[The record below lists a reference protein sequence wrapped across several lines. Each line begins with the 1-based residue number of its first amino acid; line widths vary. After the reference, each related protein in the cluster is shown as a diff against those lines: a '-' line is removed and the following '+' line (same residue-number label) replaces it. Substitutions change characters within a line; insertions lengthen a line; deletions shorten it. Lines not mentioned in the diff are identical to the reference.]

1 MQIAA
6 SRSTKAILREAKIVP
21 EVAENC
27 LPQAR
32 HFHLRRVG
40 MPVGIGAAAGR
51 AERLAA
57 VLRKADRGERLER
70 LVVGHAVHVAELEGP
85 GGGGEEEVLRHVAK
99 SVTFVTEM
107 ATSRLVVKGKRFD
120 YAGIRYGKDAR
131 QWRRIGRPWLRA
143 SSRPS

>member
-21 EVAENC
+21 LVALNC

-40 MPVGIGAAAGR
+40 MAVGLGAAAGR

-70 LVVGHAVHVAELEGP
+70 LIVGHAVHVAELEGP
-85 GGGGEEEVLRHVAK
+85 GGGGEEEVLGHCHHIRC
-99 SVTFVTEM
+99 
-107 ATSRLVVKGKRFD
+107 LC
-120 YAGIRYGKDAR
+120 IRYDDT
-131 QWRRIGRPWLRA
+131 QSPCQVLSHRIR
-143 SSRPS
+143 